1 MRSVKDLLETDY
13 GLSLTGWTLTSARA
27 ISADGFVI
35 TGWGLNPSGHIEAWI
50 AVIPEPSTALLV
62 AVGLAGIAWTRGRR
76 G

>member
-13 GLSLTGWTLTSARA
+13 GLSLTGWTLEFSGA
-27 ISADGFVI
+27 ISDDGLTIV
-35 TGWGLNPSGHIEAWI
+35 GVGKNPSGNAEAWI

>member
-50 AVIPEPSTALLV
+50 TVIPEPSTALLV